1 MIYFD
6 SLFSSDALKTM
17 CQTGFSQLVII
28 TDTNVG
34 PLYAE
39 RLAEQLAER
48 TPCSLITIPAGEA
61 SKSRETKALLEDELF
76 TRGCGRDTL
85 LIALGGGVITDL
97 VGFVAATYCRG
108 IPVVYIP
115 TSLLAMVDASIGGK
129 TGINTAFGKNMLGT
143 FTEPRAV
150 IIDPAFLQTLPEQEY
165 LHAFAE
171 IIKHALIADADYFD
185 YIKANINNIKAR
197 DKTTLLALIKKS
209 CEIKSAVVALDAREA
224 AARESLNFGHTIAH
238 ALEVLSDYAIHHGH
252 AVAIGMV
259 MESMLSHRLG
269 FLSKQDLERI
279 HALLHAL
286 NLPLTYPFE
295 ITEAVLLQ
303 ALTLDKKTRQR
314 KPRFVLLER
323 IGRVYMDCG
332 QYAHTV
338 NPEQLKN
345 ITAYLAHHQL
355 ILT

>member
-1 MIYFD
+1 MIYFEAVF
-6 SLFSSDALKTM
+6 LSSTLKNM
-17 CQTGFSQLVII
+17 CQTGFSQCVVI

-48 TPCSLITIPAGEA
+48 VPCSLITIPAGEA
-61 SKSRETKALLEDELF
+61 SKSREMKAFLEDELF

-108 IPVVYIP
+108 IPVIYIP
-115 TSLLAMVDASIGGK
+115 TSLLAMVDASVGGK
-129 TGINTAFGKNMLGT
+129 TGINTQFGKNMLGT
-143 FTEPRAV
+143 FTEPRA
-150 IIDPAFLQTLPEQEY
+150 IFIDTALLKTLPDQEY

-185 YIKANINNIKAR
+185 LIALNIDKIKTR
-197 DKTTLLALIKKS
+197 DETILLTLIKQS
-209 CEIKSAVVALDAREA
+209 CAIKSDIVARDAREA

-252 AVAIGMV
+252 AVAIGIL
-259 MESMLSHRLG
+259 MESMLSHQLG
-269 FLSKQDLERI
+269 LLSKQDLECI
-279 HALLHAL
+279 HALLQAL

-295 ITEAVLLQ
+295 IAEEALLQ
-303 ALTLDKKTRQR
+303 ALILDKKTRQR

-323 IGRVYMDCG
+323 IGKVHV
-332 QYAHTV
+332 QHEAYAHTV
-338 NPEQLKN
+338 NPDQVKHISSYFTQEKM
-345 ITAYLAHHQL
+345 I
-355 ILT
+355 